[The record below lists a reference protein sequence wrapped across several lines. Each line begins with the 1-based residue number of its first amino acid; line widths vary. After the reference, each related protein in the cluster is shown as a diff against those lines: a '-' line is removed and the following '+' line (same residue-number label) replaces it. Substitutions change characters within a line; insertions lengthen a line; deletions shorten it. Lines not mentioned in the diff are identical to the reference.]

1 MKTKGVIYDA
11 GPCTGLACVKAGFTH
26 VTLVQV
32 GAERQR
38 DFIDWSARELL
49 PALREL

>member
-1 MKTKGVIYDA
+1 MRPDT
-11 GPCTGLACVKAGFTH
+11 GPYVKAVREYVKAGFTH
-26 VTLVQV
+26 IALVEV

-49 PALREL
+49 PTLREL